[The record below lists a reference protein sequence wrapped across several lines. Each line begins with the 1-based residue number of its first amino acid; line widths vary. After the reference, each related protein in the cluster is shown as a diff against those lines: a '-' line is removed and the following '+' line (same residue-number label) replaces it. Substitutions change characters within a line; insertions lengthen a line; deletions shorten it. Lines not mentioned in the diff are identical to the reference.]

1 MNCAL
6 LFKKIHL
13 LNLKNLIILLAF
25 FVALITLLNGFYANH
40 QVQKNQLIK
49 HTLDTNHAYAQK
61 LAAATNNFLDA
72 AHQQLAFTAN
82 LIKKDLGNQALLT
95 DEAERLHLQT
105 SSFNSIAIVNNKG
118 VVLAVSP
125 NTLGI
130 LGNKLL
136 TAGVMETLQAKTPFI
151 STPFLSSVGNLL
163 VLVSYPM
170 FDASGDYLGYVG
182 GTIYLKEQSILNELL
197 GRHFHKDGS
206 YIYVIDKNK
215 QIVYHPEPQRVGTYI
230 LDNEAINKVTNHRSG
245 SAQVTNSL
253 NVEMLAGFAPIITA
267 NWGVVAQR
275 PMAATLSP
283 LDSLMKQTIYRT
295 LPLGIFTFI
304 SIWFLANYISRP
316 LRQLAYTVKSMDSP
330 NTHTNLTKIKSWYFE
345 SSELKRAMLKG
356 LELMNVQINQ
366 LKEEAATDPLTG
378 ALNRRS

>member
-130 LGNKLL
+130 L
-136 TAGVMETLQAKTPFI
+136 
-151 STPFLSSVGNLL
+151 
-163 VLVSYPM
+163 
-170 FDASGDYLGYVG
+170 
-182 GTIYLKEQSILNELL
+182 
-197 GRHFHKDGS
+197 
-206 YIYVIDKNK
+206 
-215 QIVYHPEPQRVGTYI
+215 
-230 LDNEAINKVTNHRSG
+230 
-245 SAQVTNSL
+245 
-253 NVEMLAGFAPIITA
+253 
-267 NWGVVAQR
+267 
-275 PMAATLSP
+275 
-283 LDSLMKQTIYRT
+283 
-295 LPLGIFTFI
+295 
-304 SIWFLANYISRP
+304 
-316 LRQLAYTVKSMDSP
+316 AYTVKSMDSP